1 MYPHGYHIPESA
13 YIKGHEII
21 GVQSFEQLVER
32 IGFGYG
38 HGYERFKTMMRL
50 TQESKVNG
58 ETVMNADKVMKALE
72 AVSQDYT
79 GELTSMTQYSA
90 VYNNKE
96 RKIEVCMHPDYSHK
110 YSFKL

>member
-1 MYPHGYHIPESA
+1 MSE
-13 YIKGHEII
+13 
-21 GVQSFEQLVER
+21 
-32 IGFGYG
+32 
-38 HGYERFKTMMRL
+38 

-58 ETVMNADKVMKALE
+58 ETVMNADKVMNALE

-96 RKIEVCMHPDYSHK
+96 RKIEVCMYPDYSHK

>member
-1 MYPHGYHIPESA
+1 MLRHG
-13 YIKGHEII
+13 
-21 GVQSFEQLVER
+21 
-32 IGFGYG
+32 
-38 HGYERFKTMMRL
+38 
-50 TQESKVNG
+50 
-58 ETVMNADKVMKALE
+58 TVLE

-96 RKIEVCMHPDYSHK
+96 QKIEICMYPDYSHK